1 MTVSTTKVEKVEDD
15 FLSSIPNTLGSI
27 IEFSS
32 KSSIDS
38 ADVTIKYDEN
48 ELKSKGLNED
58 NLSIYYINE
67 TDLKLEKIN
76 TIIDKNNKTL
86 TCEFKHFSKYLVGD
100 SSKIISDLTEF
111 DIIFAIDKS
120 GSMAWND
127 AESKRIDV
135 CENLV
140 NDYTFRKKSYR
151 FGSVSFDSD
160 ASPTTFKDSETT
172 YLTNNHSYVI
182 D

>member
-1 MTVSTTKVEKVEDD
+1 
-15 FLSSIPNTLGSI
+15 
-27 IEFSS
+27 
-32 KSSIDS
+32 
-38 ADVTIKYDEN
+38 
-48 ELKSKGLNED
+48 
-58 NLSIYYINE
+58 
-67 TDLKLEKIN
+67 
-76 TIIDKNNKTL
+76 
-86 TCEFKHFSKYLVGD
+86 
-100 SSKIISDLTEF
+100 
-111 DIIFAIDKS
+111 
-120 GSMAWND
+120 MAWND